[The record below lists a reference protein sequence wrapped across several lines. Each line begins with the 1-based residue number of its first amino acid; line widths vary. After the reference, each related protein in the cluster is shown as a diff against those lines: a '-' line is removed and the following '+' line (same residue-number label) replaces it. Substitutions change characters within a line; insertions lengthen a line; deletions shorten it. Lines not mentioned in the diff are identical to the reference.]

1 MSAPDDMRPVEL
13 TAHLTALLAENIK
26 LRERVDTLEHRVEGL
41 REAGDDLWYCVR
53 HAARVDAETLIDAV
67 DDWKTARNDG

>member
-1 MSAPDDMRPVEL
+1 MASPDDMRPVEL

-26 LRERVDTLEHRVEGL
+26 LRERVDVLEHRVEEL

-53 HAARVDAETLIDAV
+53 HAARVEPETLIEAV
-67 DDWKTARNDG
+67 EDWRTARNDG